1 MMKNYRA
8 KEGRQPL
15 PALFDYPEEAASLT
29 FELSELRERIVRLE
43 MRIETVL
50 DKRDAADSAK
60 ETAVQALQAAKSAHH
75 RLDEMADNQRWLW
88 RTAVGTIL
96 ASAAALLT
104 NFHPG

>member
-1 MMKNYRA
+1 
-8 KEGRQPL
+8 
-15 PALFDYPEEAASLT
+15 
-29 FELSELRERIVRLE
+29 
-43 MRIETVL
+43 
-50 DKRDAADSAK
+50 
-60 ETAVQALQAAKSAHH
+60 VQALQAAKSAHH